1 MGTSGAFACKV
12 KQWWASILMLLLI
25 LWLTLAPK
33 PTGEVSVSLFPG
45 ADKLLHAGMFCVL
58 AFLILRDRSRLGKR
72 HSATLR
78 ASVCVW
84 AAVTL
89 LGGIIELLQE
99 TMQLGRTFE
108 WCDILADSA
117 GALAGAAAAMIIFR
131 QPSE

>member
-1 MGTSGAFACKV
+1 MVGEHPHASPHSMAHACPEAYRGSERKPLSWCRQAGAC
-12 KQWWASILMLLLI
+12 S
-25 LWLTLAPK
+25 
-33 PTGEVSVSLFPG
+33 
-45 ADKLLHAGMFCVL
+45 
-58 AFLILRDRSRLGKR
+58 LGKR